1 MPLESVD
8 SAALIAYLTEALW
21 IVTALCGLV
30 VAAALAL
37 FFAASHL
44 LKGAGKVLPESHQF
58 GVAKTARASCYPQL
72 IDALF
77 VDSRVPTK
85 ARL

>member
-1 MPLESVD
+1 MSLESVD

-21 IVTALCGLV
+21 FVTALCALV

-37 FFAASHL
+37 FFAASRL
-44 LKGAGKVLPESHQF
+44 LKPAGTILPESHQV
-58 GVAKTARASCYPQL
+58 GIPKPARPSCYPQL
-72 IDALF
+72 IDAIF